1 MKKWFKWV
9 ELAFYGNWKCVSTF
23 KCKPVWLK
31 DIQILDSIQ
40 LLDLCDVVFRLHPKW
55 LTLFPSLSI
64 FCSMTRTKKVQTAVW
79 ATSCSGI
86 PSLPPAPLPA
96 FLLPAWLHACL
107 SPTRLSLARLPACLS
122 PARPP
127 SFNLHFV
134 RSLLCL
140 LSFSFSCCL
149 KANTKYQ
156 TGLTIRTNIIVLR
169 KPAHLFSFTV
179 PEVVD

>member
-107 SPTRLSLARLPACLS
+107 PFTHPPFARPPACLS
-122 PARPP
+122 FARPP
-127 SFNLHFV
+127 TFFQFTLCSFLTLSSFLFV
-134 RSLLCL
+134 FLLFK
-140 LSFSFSCCL
+140 S
-149 KANTKYQ
+149 
-156 TGLTIRTNIIVLR
+156 
-169 KPAHLFSFTV
+169 
-179 PEVVD
+179 